1 MPSKCESSAHV
12 DYVPALCTHR
22 PSLSGTELIREEWGL
37 WLRGLTTSLLREPFL
52 SRWFEPGKSRNKV
65 AVGEPAAG
73 SSPSFAR
80 DFPHLFRCASRRDLL
95 LGRGSCIEILT
106 FQLRCRSKGVTDGC
120 SFGA

>member
-37 WLRGLTTSLLREPFL
+37 SLRGFRTSLLRKPFL
-52 SRWFEPGKSRNKV
+52 SHWFEPGKSRNKV

-73 SSPSFAR
+73 SSS
-80 DFPHLFRCASRRDLL
+80 
-95 LGRGSCIEILT
+95 
-106 FQLRCRSKGVTDGC
+106 
-120 SFGA
+120 

>member
-37 WLRGLTTSLLREPFL
+37 WLRGFTTSQLRKPFL
-52 SRWFEPGKSRNKV
+52 SHWFEPGKSRNKV

-73 SSPSFAR
+73 SSPSLR
-80 DFPHLFRCASRRDLL
+80 ASDIHK
-95 LGRGSCIEILT
+95 S
-106 FQLRCRSKGVTDGC
+106 FFTDNV
-120 SFGA
+120 SVEMPML